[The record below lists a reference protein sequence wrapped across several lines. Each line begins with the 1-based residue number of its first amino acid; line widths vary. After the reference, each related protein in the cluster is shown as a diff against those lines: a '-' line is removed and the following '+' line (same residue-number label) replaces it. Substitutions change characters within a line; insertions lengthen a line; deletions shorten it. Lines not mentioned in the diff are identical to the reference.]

1 MRVVL
6 VKLRLQDS
14 CKQIKSVKD
23 FSVLLPSCS
32 AGQLSRL
39 QIQAANDAIF
49 SALACCAAYCKS
61 AGSGGASRGAAEGP
75 APAAITNQLT
85 RLP

>member
-6 VKLRLQDS
+6 VELPLQDS
-14 CKQIKSVKD
+14 CTRIKSVKHI
-23 FSVLLPSCS
+23 SVLLPSCS
-32 AGQLSRL
+32 AGQRQGCKLRL
-39 QIQAANDAIF
+39 QAVF

-75 APAAITNQLT
+75 APEAIINQLT
-85 RLP
+85 KLP